1 MINEKTTKEKQLLNN
16 QLLRFSTA
24 GSVDDGKSTLIGRL
38 LVETDSI
45 PHDTIDSTRNVRR
58 SGSTIAVGEIDFSL
72 LTDGLEAER
81 EQGITIDVAYRSMT
95 LLDGKRLIIS
105 DAPGHEQY
113 TRNMVVAASRAD
125 IALVL
130 IDATKGVRTQTL
142 RHLTICSL
150 MGISRVIVA
159 INKLDAMGYSQ
170 TVFEEIRANV
180 QTALTRMHLDDV
192 LFIPLS
198 ALVGDNVVQGSA
210 TMGWYEGQTLLE
222 SIQDWRPAEAMDASP
237 RMRIQLI
244 SRAENFRGVS
254 GTVHRG
260 SFTVG
265 DEVKI
270 FPSNQVANI
279 AKIITYEDEIQSAH
293 DSDAVTLVL
302 EPEVDATRGDLIAS
316 SNEDLH
322 PSDRFNADIVWLHE
336 DPLIRSRSYLLI
348 AGSSQTPATV
358 TRIRHKIDVNTGS
371 QNSATN
377 LGVNEIGSVEI
388 ATDSPLALLPYLQSR
403 EFGNFILID
412 RMTFKTVGA
421 GMIRHSLRRGEN
433 VVSQRYEINK
443 VARALQK
450 NQKAQVIWLTGL
462 SGSGKSTIA
471 NGVEKRLHALGM
483 HSYVLDGDNLRM
495 GLNADLGFTPE
506 DRAENVRR
514 ISEVA
519 KVLVDAGLIVLV
531 AVISPFEADRQRAR
545 SLFDE
550 GEFLEVFV
558 DTPVEVCVDR
568 DPKGLYKKANKGEIP
583 NFTGVG
589 QGYETPNNPELHLKG
604 DADLDENVSKILG
617 EII

>member
-1 MINEKTTKEKQLLNN
+1 MERSIIRLL
-16 QLLRFSTA
+16 TC

-45 PHDTIDSTRNVRR
+45 PHDTIDSTRNIRR
-58 SGSTIAVGEIDFSL
+58 SGSTIAAGEIDFSL

-81 EQGITIDVAYRSMT
+81 EQGITIDVAYRSMS

-130 IDATKGVRTQTL
+130 VDATKGVRTQTL

-150 MGISRVIVA
+150 MEISRVIVA
-159 INKLDAMGYSQ
+159 INKLDAMNYSQ
-170 TVFEEIRANV
+170 SVFEEIRGNV

-198 ALVGDNVVQGSA
+198 ALAGDNVVQGSA
-210 TMGWYEGQTLLE
+210 NMGWYEGQTLLE
-222 SIQDWRPAEAMDASP
+222 SIQDWRPAEAIDASA

-270 FPSNQVANI
+270 FPSNQSATI
-279 AKIITYEDEIQSAH
+279 AKIITYKKEIQSAH
-293 DSDAVTLVL
+293 DSEAVTLLL
-302 EPEVDATRGDLIAS
+302 EPEVDATRGDLIAAS
-316 SNEDLH
+316 KEELH

-336 DPLIRSRSYLLI
+336 DPLIHSRSYLLI

-358 TRIRHKIDVNTGS
+358 TRIRHKIDFNSGS

-388 ATDSPLALLPYLQSR
+388 ATDAPLTLLPYLQSR
-403 EFGNFILID
+403 EFGNFILVD
-412 RMTFKTVGA
+412 RLSFRTVGT

-433 VVSQRYEINK
+433 VDSQKYEVNK
-443 VARALQK
+443 AARALQK

-483 HSYVLDGDNLRM
+483 HPYVLDGDNLRM
-495 GLNADLGFTPE
+495 GLNSDLGFTPE

-550 GEFLEVFV
+550 GEFLEVYV

-568 DPKGLYKKANKGEIP
+568 DPKGLYKKASKGEIP
-583 NFTGVG
+583 NFTGIG
-589 QGYETPNNPELHLKG
+589 QNYEVPKNPDLHLKG
-604 DADLDENVSKILG
+604 DADLDENIEKVMKHLF
-617 EII
+617 

>member
-1 MINEKTTKEKQLLNN
+1 MQRSVIRLL
-16 QLLRFSTA
+16 TC

-45 PHDTIDSTRNVRR
+45 AHDTIDSTRNIRR
-58 SGSTIAVGEIDFSL
+58 SGSTIAAGEIDFSL

-81 EQGITIDVAYRSMT
+81 EQGITIDVAYRSMS

-113 TRNMVVAASRAD
+113 TRNMAVAASRAD

-130 IDATKGVRTQTL
+130 VDATKGVRTQTL

-159 INKLDAMGYSQ
+159 INKLDAMDYSQ
-170 TVFEEIRANV
+170 SVFEEIRANV
-180 QTALTRMHLDDV
+180 QTALSRMNLDDV

-198 ALVGDNVVQGSA
+198 ALAGDNVVQGSVN
-210 TMGWYEGQTLLE
+210 MGWYNGQTLLE
-222 SIQDWRPAEAMDASP
+222 SIQHWRAAEVIDSSA

-270 FPSNQVANI
+270 FPSNQRATI
-279 AKIITYEDEIQSAH
+279 AKIITYKEEIQSAH
-293 DSDAVTLVL
+293 DSDAVTLLL
-302 EPEVDATRGDLIAS
+302 EPEVDATRGDLIAAA
-316 SNEDLH
+316 NEELR

-348 AGSSQTPATV
+348 AGSSQIPTIV

-371 QNSATN
+371 QNPATN
-377 LGVNEIGSVEI
+377 LGVNEIGTVEI

-403 EFGNFILID
+403 EFGNFILVD

-433 VVSQRYEINK
+433 VVTQKYEVNK
-443 VARALQK
+443 AARAAQK
-450 NQKAQVIWLTGL
+450 NQKARVIWLTGL

-471 NGVEKRLHALGM
+471 NSVEKRIHALGM

-495 GLNADLGFTPE
+495 GLNSDLGFTPQ

-558 DTPVEVCVDR
+558 DTPVDICVER

-583 NFTGVG
+583 NFTGIG
-589 QGYETPNNPELHLKG
+589 QGYEAPKNPDLHLKG
-604 DADLDENVSKILG
+604 DTDLDDNVSKIMRA
-617 EII
+617 IN

>member
-1 MINEKTTKEKQLLNN
+1 MERSIIRLL
-16 QLLRFSTA
+16 TC

-58 SGSTIAVGEIDFSL
+58 SGSTIAAGEIDFSL

-81 EQGITIDVAYRSMT
+81 EQGITIDVAYRSMS

-113 TRNMVVAASRAD
+113 TRNMAVAASRAD

-130 IDATKGVRTQTL
+130 VDATKGVRTQTL

-159 INKLDAMGYSQ
+159 INKLDAMNYSQ
-170 TVFEEIRANV
+170 SVFEEIRGNV

-198 ALVGDNVVQGSA
+198 ALAGDNVVQGSVN
-210 TMGWYEGQTLLE
+210 MGWYEGQTLLE
-222 SIQDWRPAEAMDASP
+222 SIQEWRPAEAIDVSA

-270 FPSNQVANI
+270 FPSNQSATI
-279 AKIITYEDEIQSAH
+279 AKIITYKKEIQSAH
-293 DSDAVTLVL
+293 DSEAVTLLL
-302 EPEVDATRGDLIAS
+302 EPEVDATRGDLIAAS
-316 SNEDLH
+316 KEELH

-336 DPLIRSRSYLLI
+336 DPLIHSRSYLLI

-358 TRIRHKIDVNTGS
+358 TRIRHKIDVNSGS

-388 ATDSPLALLPYLQSR
+388 ATDAPLTLLPYLQSR
-403 EFGNFILID
+403 EFGNFILVD
-412 RMTFKTVGA
+412 RLTFRTVGA

-433 VVSQRYEINK
+433 VVSQKYEVNK
-443 VARALQK
+443 AARALQK

-471 NGVEKRLHALGM
+471 NGVEKRLHALEM
-483 HSYVLDGDNLRM
+483 HPYVLDGDNLRM

-550 GEFLEVFV
+550 GEFLEVYV
-558 DTPVEVCVDR
+558 DTPVEVCVNR
-568 DPKGLYKKANKGEIP
+568 DPKGLYKKASKGEIP
-583 NFTGVG
+583 NFTGIG
-589 QGYETPNNPELHLKG
+589 QNYEVPKNPDLHLKG
-604 DADLDENVSKILG
+604 DADLGENIEKVMKHLF
-617 EII
+617 

>member
-1 MINEKTTKEKQLLNN
+1 MQKSIIRLL
-16 QLLRFSTA
+16 TC

-45 PHDTIDSTRNVRR
+45 AHDTIDSARNVRR
-58 SGSTIAVGEIDFSL
+58 SGSTIAAGEIDFSL

-81 EQGITIDVAYRSMT
+81 EQGITIDVAYRSMS

-113 TRNMVVAASRAD
+113 TRNMAVAASRAD

-130 IDATKGVRTQTL
+130 VDATKGVRTQTL

-159 INKLDAMGYSQ
+159 INKLDAMDYSQ
-170 TVFEEIRANV
+170 SVFEEICANV
-180 QTALTRMHLDDV
+180 QTALSRMNLDDV

-198 ALVGDNVVQGSA
+198 ALAGDNVVQGSVN
-210 TMGWYEGQTLLE
+210 MGWYNGQTLLE
-222 SIQDWRPAEAMDASP
+222 SIQHWRAAEVIDSSA

-270 FPSNQVANI
+270 FPGNQSATI
-279 AKIITYEDEIQSAH
+279 AKIITYKEEIQSAH
-293 DSDAVTLVL
+293 DSDAVTLLL
-302 EPEVDATRGDLIAS
+302 EPEVDATRGDLIAAA
-316 SNEDLH
+316 NEELR

-348 AGSSQTPATV
+348 AGSSQIPAIV

-371 QNSATN
+371 QNPATN
-377 LGVNEIGSVEI
+377 LGVNEIGTVEI

-403 EFGNFILID
+403 EFGNFILVD

-433 VVSQRYEINK
+433 VVMQKYEVNK
-443 VARALQK
+443 AVRAAQK
-450 NQKAQVIWLTGL
+450 NQKARVIWLTGL

-471 NGVEKRLHALGM
+471 NNVEKRIHALGM

-495 GLNADLGFTPE
+495 GLNSDLGFTPQ

-558 DTPVEVCVDR
+558 DTPVDICVER

-583 NFTGVG
+583 NFTGIG
-589 QGYETPNNPELHLKG
+589 QDYEAPKNPDLHLKG
-604 DADLDENVSKILG
+604 DADLDDNVSKIMRV
-617 EII
+617 IN

>member
-1 MINEKTTKEKQLLNN
+1 MERSIIRLL
-16 QLLRFSTA
+16 TC

-58 SGSTIAVGEIDFSL
+58 SGSTIAAGEIDFSL

-81 EQGITIDVAYRSMT
+81 EQGITIDVAYRSMS

-113 TRNMVVAASRAD
+113 TRNMAVAASRAD

-130 IDATKGVRTQTL
+130 VDATKGVRTQTL

-159 INKLDAMGYSQ
+159 INKLDAMNYSQ
-170 TVFEEIRANV
+170 SVFEEIRGNV

-198 ALVGDNVVQGSA
+198 ALAGDNVVQGSVN
-210 TMGWYEGQTLLE
+210 MGWYEGQTLLE
-222 SIQDWRPAEAMDASP
+222 SIQEWRPAEAIDASA

-260 SFTVG
+260 TFNTG

-270 FPSNQVANI
+270 FPSNQSATI
-279 AKIITYEDEIQSAH
+279 AKIITYKKEIQSAH
-293 DSDAVTLVL
+293 DSDAVTLLL
-302 EPEVDATRGDLIAS
+302 EPEVDATRGDLIAAAK
-316 SNEDLH
+316 EELH

-336 DPLIRSRSYLLI
+336 DPLLHSRSYLLI

-358 TRIRHKIDVNTGS
+358 TRIRHKIDVNSGS

-388 ATDSPLALLPYLQSR
+388 ATDAPLTLLPYLQSR
-403 EFGNFILID
+403 EFGNFILVD
-412 RMTFKTVGA
+412 RLTFRTVGA

-433 VVSQRYEINK
+433 VVSQRYEVNK
-443 VARALQK
+443 AARALQK

-483 HSYVLDGDNLRM
+483 HPYVLDGDNLRM
-495 GLNADLGFTPE
+495 GLNSDLGFTPE

-514 ISEVA
+514 ISELA

-531 AVISPFEADRQRAR
+531 AVISPFETDRQRAK
-545 SLFDE
+545 SLFEE

-558 DTPVEVCVDR
+558 DTPVEVCVAR
-568 DPKGLYKKANKGEIP
+568 DPKGLYKKASKGEIP

-589 QGYETPNNPELHLKG
+589 QGYETPKNPDLHLKG
-604 DADLDENVSKILG
+604 DAELDENVEKVLRHLF
-617 EII
+617 

>member
-1 MINEKTTKEKQLLNN
+1 MQRSVIRLL
-16 QLLRFSTA
+16 TC

-45 PHDTIDSTRNVRR
+45 AHDTIDSTRNIRR
-58 SGSTIAVGEIDFSL
+58 SGSTIAAGEIDFSL

-81 EQGITIDVAYRSMT
+81 EQGITIDVAYRSMS

-113 TRNMVVAASRAD
+113 TRNMAVAASRAD

-130 IDATKGVRTQTL
+130 VDATKGVRTQTL

-159 INKLDAMGYSQ
+159 INKLDAMDYSQ
-170 TVFEEIRANV
+170 SVFEEIRANV
-180 QTALTRMHLDDV
+180 QTALSRMNLDDV

-198 ALVGDNVVQGSA
+198 ALAGDNVVQGSVN
-210 TMGWYEGQTLLE
+210 MGWYNGQTLLE
-222 SIQDWRPAEAMDASP
+222 SIQHWRAAEVIDSSA

-270 FPSNQVANI
+270 FPSNQRATI
-279 AKIITYEDEIQSAH
+279 AKIITYKEEIQSAH
-293 DSDAVTLVL
+293 DSDAVTLLL
-302 EPEVDATRGDLIAS
+302 EPEVDATRGDLIAAA
-316 SNEDLH
+316 NEELR

-336 DPLIRSRSYLLI
+336 DPLIHSRSYLLI
-348 AGSSQTPATV
+348 AGSSQIPATV

-371 QNSATN
+371 QNPATN
-377 LGVNEIGSVEI
+377 LGVNEIGTVEI

-403 EFGNFILID
+403 EFGNFILVD

-433 VVSQRYEINK
+433 VVTQKYEVNK
-443 VARALQK
+443 AARAAQK
-450 NQKAQVIWLTGL
+450 NQKARVIWLTGL

-471 NGVEKRLHALGM
+471 NSVEKRIHALGM

-495 GLNADLGFTPE
+495 GLNSDLGFTPQ

-545 SLFDE
+545 SLFEE

-558 DTPVEVCVDR
+558 DTPVAICVDR
-568 DPKGLYKKANKGEIP
+568 DPKGLYKKASKGEIP
-583 NFTGVG
+583 NFTGIG
-589 QGYETPNNPELHLKG
+589 QDYEAPKNPDLHLKG
-604 DADLDENVSKILG
+604 DADLDDNVSKIMRA
-617 EII
+617 IN

>member
-1 MINEKTTKEKQLLNN
+1 MERSIIRLL
-16 QLLRFSTA
+16 TC

-45 PHDTIDSTRNVRR
+45 PHDTIDSTRNIRR
-58 SGSTIAVGEIDFSL
+58 SGSTIAAGEIDFSL

-130 IDATKGVRTQTL
+130 IDATKGIRTQTL

-170 TVFEEIRANV
+170 TVFEEIRAKV
-180 QTALTRMHLDDV
+180 QTALTSMQLDDV
-192 LFIPLS
+192 IFIPLS
-198 ALVGDNVVQGSA
+198 ALAGDNVVQGSVN
-210 TMGWYEGQTLLE
+210 MGWYEGQTLLE
-222 SIQDWRPAEAMDASP
+222 SIQDWQPTDVTDVSA

-270 FPSNQVANI
+270 FPSNQLATI
-279 AKIITYEDEIQSAH
+279 AKIITYEDEVQSAH

-302 EPEVDATRGDLIAS
+302 EPEVDATRGDLIAA

-336 DPLIRSRSYLLI
+336 DPLIRSRSYLLV

-358 TRIRHKIDVNTGS
+358 TRIRHKIDVNTGI
-371 QNSATN
+371 QNTATN

-388 ATDSPLALLPYLQSR
+388 ATDSILTLLPYLQSR

-433 VVSQRYEINK
+433 VVTQKYEVNKAQR
-443 VARALQK
+443 AAQK
-450 NQKAQVIWLTGL
+450 NQRARVIWLTGL

-471 NGVEKRLHALGM
+471 NSVEKRLHSLGM
-483 HSYVLDGDNLRM
+483 HSYVLDGDNLRL
-495 GLNADLGFTPE
+495 GLNADLGFTPQ

-531 AVISPFEADRQRAR
+531 AVISPFEADRQRAK

-558 DTPVEVCVDR
+558 DTPVEICTDR

-583 NFTGVG
+583 NFTGIG
-589 QGYETPNNPELHLKG
+589 QGYETPKNPDLHLKG
-604 DADLDENVSKILG
+604 DADLDVNVNKIMK
-617 EII
+617 EIF

>member
-1 MINEKTTKEKQLLNN
+1 MERSIIRLL
-16 QLLRFSTA
+16 TC

-58 SGSTIAVGEIDFSL
+58 SGSTIAAGEIDFSL

-81 EQGITIDVAYRSMT
+81 EQGITIDVAYRSMS

-113 TRNMVVAASRAD
+113 TRNMAVAASRAD

-130 IDATKGVRTQTL
+130 VDATKGVRTQTL

-159 INKLDAMGYSQ
+159 INKLDAMNYSQ
-170 TVFEEIRANV
+170 SVFEEIRGNV

-198 ALVGDNVVQGSA
+198 ALAGDNVVQGSVN
-210 TMGWYEGQTLLE
+210 MGWYEGQTLLE
-222 SIQDWRPAEAMDASP
+222 SIQEWRPAEAIDASA

-244 SRAENFRGVS
+244 SRADNFRGVS

-260 SFTVG
+260 TFNTG

-270 FPSNQVANI
+270 FPSNQSATI
-279 AKIITYEDEIQSAH
+279 AKIITYKKEIKSAH
-293 DSDAVTLVL
+293 DSDAVTLLL
-302 EPEVDATRGDLIAS
+302 EPEVDATRGDLIAAAK
-316 SNEDLH
+316 EELH

-336 DPLIRSRSYLLI
+336 DPLIHSRSYLLI

-358 TRIRHKIDVNTGS
+358 TRIRHKIDVNSGS

-388 ATDSPLALLPYLQSR
+388 ATDAPLTLLPYLQSR
-403 EFGNFILID
+403 EFGNFILVD
-412 RMTFKTVGA
+412 RLTFRTVGA

-433 VVSQRYEINK
+433 VVSQRYEVNK
-443 VARALQK
+443 AARALQK

-483 HSYVLDGDNLRM
+483 HPYVLDGDNLRM
-495 GLNADLGFTPE
+495 GLNSDLGFTPE

-514 ISEVA
+514 ISELA

-531 AVISPFEADRQRAR
+531 AVISPFETDRQRAK
-545 SLFDE
+545 SLFE
-550 GEFLEVFV
+550 QGEFLEVFV
-558 DTPVEVCVDR
+558 DTPVEVCVAR
-568 DPKGLYKKANKGEIP
+568 DPKGLYKKASKGEIP

-589 QGYETPNNPELHLKG
+589 QGYETPKNPDLHLKG
-604 DADLDENVSKILG
+604 DAELDENVEKVLKHLF
-617 EII
+617 

>member
-1 MINEKTTKEKQLLNN
+1 MQRSVIRLL
-16 QLLRFSTA
+16 TC

-45 PHDTIDSTRNVRR
+45 AHDTIDSTRNVRR
-58 SGSTIAVGEIDFSL
+58 SGSTIAAGEIDFSL

-81 EQGITIDVAYRSMT
+81 EQGITIDVAYRSMS

-113 TRNMVVAASRAD
+113 TRNMAVAASRAD

-130 IDATKGVRTQTL
+130 VDATKGVRTQTL

-159 INKLDAMGYSQ
+159 INKLDAMDYSQ
-170 TVFEEIRANV
+170 SVFEEIRANV
-180 QTALTRMHLDDV
+180 QTALSRMNLDDV

-198 ALVGDNVVQGSA
+198 ALAGDNVVQGSVN
-210 TMGWYEGQTLLE
+210 MGWYNGQTLLE
-222 SIQDWRPAEAMDASP
+222 SIQHWRAAEVIDSSA

-270 FPSNQVANI
+270 FPSNQRATI
-279 AKIITYEDEIQSAH
+279 AKIITYKEEIQSAH
-293 DSDAVTLVL
+293 DSDAVTLLL
-302 EPEVDATRGDLIAS
+302 EPEVDATRGDLIAAAK
-316 SNEDLH
+316 EELH
-322 PSDRFNADIVWLHE
+322 SSDRFNADIVWLHE
-336 DPLIRSRSYLLI
+336 DPLIHSRSYLLI
-348 AGSSQTPATV
+348 AGSSQIPATV

-371 QNSATN
+371 QNPATN
-377 LGVNEIGSVEI
+377 LGVNEIGTVEI

-403 EFGNFILID
+403 EFGNFILVD

-433 VVSQRYEINK
+433 VVTQKYEVNK
-443 VARALQK
+443 TVRAAQK
-450 NQKAQVIWLTGL
+450 NQKARVIWLTGL

-471 NGVEKRLHALGM
+471 NSVEKRIQALGM

-495 GLNADLGFTPE
+495 GLNSDLGFTPQ

-558 DTPVEVCVDR
+558 DTPVDICVER

-583 NFTGVG
+583 NFTGIG
-589 QGYETPNNPELHLKG
+589 QGYEAPKNPDLHLKG
-604 DADLDENVSKILG
+604 DADLDDNVSKIMRA
-617 EII
+617 IN

>member
-1 MINEKTTKEKQLLNN
+1 MERSVIRLL
-16 QLLRFSTA
+16 TC

-45 PHDTIDSTRNVRR
+45 PHDTIDSTRNIRR
-58 SGSTIAVGEIDFSL
+58 SGSTIAAGEIDFSL

-81 EQGITIDVAYRSMT
+81 EQGITIDVAYRSMS

-113 TRNMVVAASRAD
+113 TRNMAVAASRAD

-130 IDATKGVRTQTL
+130 VDATKGVRTQTL

-159 INKLDAMGYSQ
+159 INKLDAMNYSQ
-170 TVFEEIRANV
+170 SVFEEIRANV
-180 QTALTRMHLDDV
+180 QTTLTRMNLNDV

-198 ALVGDNVVQGSA
+198 ALAGDNVVQGSA
-210 TMGWYEGQTLLE
+210 NMGWYQGQTLLE
-222 SIQDWRPAEAMDASP
+222 SIQDWRPAEAIDASA

-270 FPSNQVANI
+270 FPSNQSATI
-279 AKIITYEDEIQSAH
+279 AKIITYKKEIQSAH
-293 DSDAVTLVL
+293 DSDAVILLL
-302 EPEVDATRGDLIAS
+302 EPEVDATRGDLIATAK
-316 SNEDLH
+316 EELH

-336 DPLIRSRSYLLI
+336 DPLIHSRSYLLI

-358 TRIRHKIDVNTGS
+358 TRIRHKIDVNSGS

-388 ATDSPLALLPYLQSR
+388 ATDAPLTLLPYLQSR
-403 EFGNFILID
+403 EFGNFILVD
-412 RMTFKTVGA
+412 RLTFRTVGA

-433 VVSQRYEINK
+433 VVSQRYEVNK
-443 VARALQK
+443 AARALQK

-483 HSYVLDGDNLRM
+483 HPYVLDGDNLRM

-545 SLFDE
+545 SLFEE
-550 GEFLEVFV
+550 GEFLEVYV

-568 DPKGLYKKANKGEIP
+568 DPKGLYKKASKGEIP
-583 NFTGVG
+583 NFTGIG
-589 QGYETPNNPELHLKG
+589 QNYEVPKNPDLHLKG
-604 DADLDENVSKILG
+604 DADLGENIEKVMKHLF
-617 EII
+617 

>member
-1 MINEKTTKEKQLLNN
+1 MERSIIRLL
-16 QLLRFSTA
+16 TC

-45 PHDTIDSTRNVRR
+45 PHDTIDSTRKIRR
-58 SGSTIAVGEIDFSL
+58 SGSTIAAGEIDFSL

-81 EQGITIDVAYRSMT
+81 EQGITIDVAYRSMS

-113 TRNMVVAASRAD
+113 TRNMAVAASRAD

-130 IDATKGVRTQTL
+130 VDATKGVRTQTL

-159 INKLDAMGYSQ
+159 VNKLDAMAYSQ
-170 TVFEEIRANV
+170 TVFEQICGDV
-180 QTALTRMHLDDV
+180 QAALTRMDLDDV

-198 ALVGDNVVQGSA
+198 ALAGDNVVHRSAHMNWYQGA
-210 TMGWYEGQTLLE
+210 TLLE
-222 SIQDWRPAEAMDASP
+222 SIQDWHPAELIDASA

-244 SRAENFRGVS
+244 SRADNFRGVS

-270 FPSNQVANI
+270 FPSNQAAKI
-279 AKIITYEDEIQSAH
+279 AKIVTYRDEIQVAH
-293 DSDAVTLVL
+293 DSEAVTLLL
-302 EPEVDATRGDLIAS
+302 EPEVDATRGDLIAAAK
-316 SNEDLH
+316 EKLH

-336 DPLIRSRSYLLI
+336 DPLIHSRSYLLI
-348 AGSSQTPATV
+348 AGATQTPATV

-371 QNSATN
+371 QNAALN

-388 ATDSPLALLPYLQSR
+388 ATDAHLTLLPYVQSR
-403 EFGNFILID
+403 EFGNFILVD
-412 RMTFKTVGA
+412 RLTFKTVGA

-433 VVSQRYEINK
+433 VVAQKYEVNK
-443 VARALQK
+443 SARALQK
-450 NQKAQVIWLTGL
+450 NQKARVIWLTGL

-471 NGVEKRLHALGM
+471 NGVEKRIHALGM
-483 HSYVLDGDNLRM
+483 HAYVLDGDNLRM

-531 AVISPFEADRQRAR
+531 AVISPFEVDRQRAK
-545 SLFDE
+545 SLFDA
-550 GEFLEVFV
+550 GEFFEVFV
-558 DTPVEVCVDR
+558 DTPVDVCVDR

-583 NFTGVG
+583 NFTGIG
-589 QGYETPNNPELHLKG
+589 QGYEIPKNPDLHLKG
-604 DADLDENVSKILG
+604 DANLDENVQKILG
-617 EII
+617 LIV